1 MNEHATTSFSYI
13 LTLVGIVIG
22 FMQAVMIMLLLGLKG
37 DIKDLWDRVY
47 NHYHEIECPNS
58 DCTAVKTGN
67 VVVPHGGR

>member
-1 MNEHATTSFSYI
+1 MTENATTPFSYI
-13 LTLVGIVIG
+13 ITLVGIVIG

-47 NHYHEIECPNS
+47 NHYHEIECNNA

>member
-1 MNEHATTSFSYI
+1 MTENATTPFAYI

-22 FMQAVMIMLLLGLKG
+22 FMQAVMIMLLLGLKS

-47 NHYHEIECPNS
+47 NHYHEIECPS
-58 DCTAVKTGN
+58 ADCTAVKTGN